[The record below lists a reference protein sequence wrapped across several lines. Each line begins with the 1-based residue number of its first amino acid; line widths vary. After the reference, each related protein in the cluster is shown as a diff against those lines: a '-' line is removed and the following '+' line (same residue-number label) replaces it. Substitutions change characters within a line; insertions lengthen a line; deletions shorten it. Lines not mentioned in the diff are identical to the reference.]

1 MRRLLTRR
9 RVGIDPARKQW
20 KWQAFF
26 RVDKTWFRDKLIPT
40 MKRLLVAL
48 ALCAI
53 AAWPSQAIEFT
64 ATQSGRIS
72 FAVSKL
78 LERYH
83 YRQST
88 VDDALSEK
96 FLRTYLN
103 TLDYNHLIF
112 LQTDVEE
119 FEKLYNQKLDD
130 ALRAG
135 TSEPAFAIF
144 DRYLQRLAE
153 GRRQVD
159 KALQDKFD
167 FTQEEKF
174 LPARNK
180 APWPQDKKEA
190 EALWTA
196 RVKYE
201 LLQGKL
207 NKEKPEETVRLI
219 GKRYA
224 RLEKTMRE
232 YDAEEILQSYLTALS
247 HTFDPHSDY
256 LSPTE
261 AANFEIQNISLKLS
275 GIGAQLEWD
284 DGNTKIRS
292 LVPGGPAELSK
303 LLKPNDKIVAVG
315 QEKGEMVDVVEM
327 RLNKVVQMIRGERTT
342 KVRLTVIPASAPD
355 TKKDIVLVRDEIK
368 LKDQHAKAQV
378 IEHIDGLGK
387 MHRLGLVNLPQFY
400 DNCSDDVAKLLERLK
415 KEKVEGVILDL
426 RRNGGGILEESIKL
440 TGLFIKEGPIVQV
453 KDHKDT
459 RVMKDGDPNIAY
471 DGPLVVLQGKL
482 SASASEIT
490 SAALQDYGRALLVG
504 DLTTHGKGTVQQVL
518 SLDRALEDI
527 PNPGKLKL
535 TVSKFYRIAGGT
547 TQKEGVTPEIVLPSI
562 YDYLD
567 IGESSLENCLPAGGT
582 MPVSYTRLDLVQ
594 KYVPE
599 LAKRSK
605 VRVDASKDFGYL
617 REDIVEV
624 KKRQDDKSVS
634 LNEAKR
640 VAEKKLVKDQA
651 DARKKERAG
660 RKPSMNRSFDL
671 TLENIEKNEPMKLV
685 VAVKKEKVTES
696 GVVVEEASVEPEP
709 DADESSPFDPQ
720 LDETVAILS
729 DYIGMLKI
737 AVSGGTVVQKK

>member
-1 MRRLLTRR
+1 MA
-9 RVGIDPARKQW
+9 IIFW
-20 KWQAFF
+20 
-26 RVDKTWFRDKLIPT
+26 VDKTWLRDRLSST
-40 MKRLLVAL
+40 MKRFIGVVGCCVVMAL
-48 ALCAI
+48 
-53 AAWPSQAIEFT
+53 PMRAIEFT

-96 FLRTYLN
+96 FLKTYLN
-103 TLDYNHLIF
+103 GLDYNHLIF
-112 LQTDVEE
+112 YQSDVEE
-119 FEKLYNQKLDD
+119 FEKLYSQKLDD

-159 KALQDKFD
+159 KALQEKFD
-167 FTQEEKF
+167 FNQQENF
-174 LPARNK
+174 LPVRNK
-180 APWPQDKKEA
+180 APWPLDKKEA
-190 EALWTA
+190 ESLWTA

-232 YDAEEILQSYLTALS
+232 YDAEEILQTYLTALS

-275 GIGAQLEWD
+275 GIGAQLQWD
-284 DGNTKIRS
+284 DGNTKVMS
-292 LVPGGPAELSK
+292 LVPGGPADLSK

-327 RLNKVVQMIRGERTT
+327 RLNKVVQMIRGERAT
-342 KVRLTVIPASAPD
+342 KVRLTVIPVNAPE

-368 LKDQHAKAQV
+368 LKDQHAKAQL
-378 IEHIDGLGK
+378 IEHIDALGK

-415 KEKVEGVILDL
+415 KEKVEGIILDL

-440 TGLFIKEGPIVQV
+440 TGLFVKEGPIVQV
-453 KDHKDT
+453 KDHKET
-459 RVMKDGDPNIAY
+459 RVMKDGDPQVAY
-471 DGPLVVLQGKL
+471 NGPLLILQGKL

-490 SAALQDYGRALLVG
+490 AAALQDYGRALLVG

-567 IGESSLENCLPAGGT
+567 IGESSLENSLPAGGT
-582 MPVSYTRLDLVQ
+582 MPVSYSRLDLVQ

-605 VRVDASKDFGYL
+605 LRVDASKDFSYL
-617 REDIVEV
+617 REDIAEV
-624 KKRQDDKSVS
+624 KRRQDDKSVS
-634 LNEAKR
+634 LNETKR
-640 VAEKKLVKDQA
+640 LAEKKALKDQA
-651 DARKKERAG
+651 DLRKKERAG
-660 RKPSMNRSFDL
+660 RKPSMDRSFDL
-671 TLENIEKNEPMKLV
+671 TLENIEKNEPMTLV
-685 VAVKKEKVTES
+685 VAVKKEKTTES
-696 GVVVEEASVEPEP
+696 GAVVKTEKTDAPVNVEDPLAEPEP
-709 DADESSPFDPQ
+709 DSDESFPFDPQ
-720 LDETVAILS
+720 LDE
-729 DYIGMLKI
+729 
-737 AVSGGTVVQKK
+737 AVSILNDYVEVLKTGLIGETVVQKK